1 MPKPPPAL
9 TRPRRSSTLLYM
21 KRVPATEKTHRLATP
36 PHLCIAFSSSSSR
49 PSYRNFKKDICRKA
63 EPCFVAA
70 RCAAYS
76 FPAES
81 SRASRVCARLPRLVF
96 GLCACAHLSQGGAL
110 LTEFSCSQ
118 TLGTFSAFSCLRIA
132 SPEAFSGFSRLRI
145 CRKAK
150 PCLRVFVCSHCSHF
164 CRFAAKS
171 TKTRGTFSAFSRLR
185 TAFLARF
192 WASRTC
198 ARLSRCVFGLCACAH
213 CSLGVFSSFSRVRT
227 ASPARFR
234 ALRVCAL
241 LPPLVFGLCACAH
254 CFPRS
259 FSSFSRLRIASP
271 DTFSAFS
278 RLRTASP
285 ARFWA
290 SRACA
295 RLSPTRFRL
304 SRVCARLPRSVCR
317 KAEPC
322 LRVFLWKTRG
332 LLACAHLSQGGAVL
346 CRSAMRCLQ
355 FSYSQTLGLLA
366 FAHGFLSQGG
376 AVLRR
381 SAMRCL
387 RFSCSQ
393 TLGLCAGAGGEK
405 YFQFG
410 SDKNKHTVRSFLWQ
424 KLRN

>member
-1 MPKPPPAL
+1 ML
-9 TRPRRSSTLLYM
+9 RRSAM
-21 KRVPATEKTHRLATP
+21 
-36 PHLCIAFSSSSSR
+36 
-49 PSYRNFKKDICRKA
+49 
-63 EPCFVAA
+63 
-70 RCAAYS
+70 RC
-76 FPAES
+76 
-81 SRASRVCARLPRLVF
+81 L
-96 GLCACAHLSQGGAL
+96 Q
-110 LTEFSCSQ
+110 FSC
-118 TLGTFSAFSCLRIA
+118 G
-132 SPEAFSGFSRLRI
+132 
-145 CRKAK
+145 K
-150 PCLRVFVCSHCSHF
+150 
-164 CRFAAKS
+164 
-171 TKTRGTFSAFSRLR
+171 
-185 TAFLARF
+185 LA
-192 WASRTC
+192 
-198 ARLSRCVFGLCACAH
+198 G
-213 CSLGVFSSFSRVRT
+213 FSRVRT
-227 ASPARFR
+227 ASPARFWALRVCAFVARRSLAYRVFLLANSRHIFGFLVSAHCFPRSVFGLLALAHLSQGEALLTSFCLLALLAFLPLCGKKHKNSRHVFGFLASAHGFPCAFLGFSHLRTAFPVCFR

-241 LPPLVFGLCACAH
+241 LAWRVFELLACAHGFPGTFSGFARVRIASPARFWALRVCALLSPLVFELLALAH
-254 CFPRS
+254 CFPRHV
-259 FSSFSRLRIASP
+259 FGFLALAHGFP
-271 DTFSAFS
+271 GAFSAFS